1 MDWEEL
7 YQNWLSQRDANND
20 NLRLDL
26 ERQART
32 VMQNQ
37 KLADVT
43 WHIQALEGQT
53 LADQNKRLFIVNVLR
68 KGNQMPQLLFVPMLR
83 TAVYEK
89 NPSYN
94 RSFLEPCMRCF
105 GSRLVNCEL
114 ISRYTEKGTDYE
126 KAGVASSFYWSFGLN
141 GHGEIPHEN
150 LDDLRQKV
158 QIWFLKEF
166 VANKNIDVRR
176 SIVAQLQLNPFQYPV
191 NLWLLVIKAIFI
203 GFIHSDNYIRQ
214 RIKIQLGQRLPYM
227 ALPQRK
233 SF

>member
-7 YQNWLSQRDANND
+7 YQNWLSQRNADND

-32 VMQNQ
+32 VIQNQ

-53 LADQNKRLFIVNVLR
+53 PVEQNKRLFIVNVLR
-68 KGNQMPQLLFVPMLR
+68 KGNQMPQLLFLPMLR

-105 GSRLVNCEL
+105 GSRLVNSEL
-114 ISRYTEKGTDYE
+114 ISRYTENGTDYE
-126 KAGVASSFYWSFGLN
+126 KAGVANAFYWSFGLN
-141 GHGEIPHEN
+141 GHGDIPREHI
-150 LDDLRQKV
+150 DDLRQKV
-158 QIWFLKEF
+158 QYWFLTEF
-166 VANKNIDVRR
+166 VANKNINVRR
-176 SIVAQLQLNPFQYPV
+176 SIVAQLQLNPFKYPTKLSLQV
-191 NLWLLVIKAIFI
+191 LKAIYI
-203 GFIHSDNYIRQ
+203 GWIHPDQYIHN
-214 RIKIQLGQRLPYM
+214 RIKIQLGLERSYM
-227 ALPQRK
+227 ALPQRN
-233 SF
+233 ST